1 MATIRHFQGI
11 DYTLTLKTRMNTR
24 GYDRSTLEAKDLTGR
39 VFEIWHRRYKL
50 WRHPIHGTARSIAE
64 IKESYNEI
72 DIDDYVKKNGY
83 TD

>member
-39 VFEIWHRRYKL
+39 VFEICIVDTNCGDTQFTEPLEALLKSRRF
-50 WRHPIHGTARSIAE
+50 TTQSM
-64 IKESYNEI
+64 
-72 DIDDYVKKNGY
+72 
-83 TD
+83 